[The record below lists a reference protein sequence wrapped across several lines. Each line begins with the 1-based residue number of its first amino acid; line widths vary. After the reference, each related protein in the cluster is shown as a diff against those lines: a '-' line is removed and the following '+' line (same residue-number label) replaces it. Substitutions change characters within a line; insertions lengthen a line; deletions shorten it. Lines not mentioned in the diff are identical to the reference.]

1 MPPGRCSCVAPSF
14 PFSHLATRRGPVLW
28 IRVGAC
34 GGTPLTGSPSL
45 DLQLLHQLTCLEFL
59 GLAAGFGFQMWKQL
73 SFVFL
78 IPNSLPLK
86 PTFSLEN
93 QDCQL
98 WLGAEVDQ
106 VAPESFLFRSYVHW
120 ALRSGTRGSV
130 RTVTSHQGPGPSR
143 SSSPWGHLPR
153 GFCLE
158 MGHLAR
164 FQPQCPPG
172 PSVAIPDPGRPASKR
187 EGSSSPDQ
195 A

>member
-1 MPPGRCSCVAPSF
+1 M
-14 PFSHLATRRGPVLW
+14 W

-98 WLGAEVDQ
+98 CLGAEVDQ

-120 ALRSGTRGSV
+120 ALRSGTQGSV
-130 RTVTSHQGPGPSR
+130 RTVTSHQGPDPSG
-143 SSSPWGHLPR
+143 SSSPWGHLPC

-164 FQPQCPPG
+164 FSRSVCLAPQSPSLTLDGQPQSRRGAPVLTMP
-172 PSVAIPDPGRPASKR
+172 
-187 EGSSSPDQ
+187 EGGWCRSQGAHVSQ
-195 A
+195 EW